1 MASYLTYSI
10 EDREGVKLVNLTG
23 NISSITRDELVDT
36 VNKITAKN
44 NAIVN
49 LRDVELITS
58 SGLNALVEISTEA
71 RKNAR
76 RVLILGLRE
85 STVKLID
92 RLDLYEYFIFVESIE
107 EGLMKLRYFIL
118 CRMPP
123 SRVSPPPSV
132 PSFESDSI
140 MQLKRQPVTSIEKSF
155 SSPRASSWNWR
166 VM

>member
-49 LRDVELITS
+49 LRDVDLITS

-107 EGLMKLRYFIL
+107 EGLMKLRYFI
-118 CRMPP
+118 
-123 SRVSPPPSV
+123 
-132 PSFESDSI
+132 
-140 MQLKRQPVTSIEKSF
+140 
-155 SSPRASSWNWR
+155 
-166 VM
+166 